1 MKFSPKPFP
10 AFHLLSS
17 TRMRREDLIAFA
29 RRDWQSVAAMKER
42 FWVAQKRRMTAS
54 EALQLADDLR
64 SSVTSRRDDWPSD
77 DERRSDLATHARV
90 SESLRRVRAR

>member
-1 MKFSPKPFP
+1 
-10 AFHLLSS
+10 
-17 TRMRREDLIAFA
+17 MRREDLIAFA

-42 FWVAQKRRMTAS
+42 FWVEQKRRMTAG

-64 SSVTSRRDDWPSD
+64 SSVTSQRGDWPSEE
-77 DERRSDLATHARV
+77 ERRSDLATHVRV